1 MWDLDTAGPSNL
13 NINFVPDDP
22 TGTFDFSRLADY
34 GMDYDPVRDV
44 FVLWGGDPMVWV
56 LTPPDDVSAT
66 GWTLTPLDTGA
77 AKLGL
82 PAVFPGA
89 TVETRASR
97 DMPARGFRRASVA
110 SSKVSGTRAGRV
122 GVTFRPNVS
131 ARS

>member
-1 MWDLDTAGPSNL
+1 MLISDWSSDVCSSDLLNAFVRTARYKFVMWDLDTAGPSNL

-66 GWTLTPLDTGA
+66 GWTLTPRDTGDR
-77 AKLGL
+77 KGVVLGQS
-82 PAVFPGA
+82 G
-89 TVETRASR
+89 
-97 DMPARGFRRASVA
+97 SV
-110 SSKVSGTRAGRV
+110 RV
-122 GVTFRPNVS
+122 NTGG
-131 ARS
+131 

>member
-66 GWTLTPLDTGA
+66 GWTLTPLDTGPVNEA
-77 AKLGL
+77 PDTL
-82 PAVFPGA
+82 
-89 TVETRASR
+89 T
-97 DMPARGFRRASVA
+97 
-110 SSKVSGTRAGRV
+110 V
-122 GVTFRPNVS
+122 GV
-131 ARS
+131 RSEERREGQGGGRTCKLRWAPDH